1 MILEPR
7 TPAHPDGGLI
17 APFYAL
23 RVTGERAAEVIA
35 PPYDVITTE
44 EALKRAAGKPANFL
58 HVSRA
63 EIDFPFGTDSY
74 GPEIYNRAAQNLDAM
89 IDGGAMIRAPSPA
102 YFVYRMH
109 ISDHI
114 QTGLAGGA
122 SIAAYEAGAI
132 KRHELTRPAKEDDRV
147 KHLEALNVQTGPVLL
162 AHRPDSGLAKALEEI
177 TQRHNPPEVDVTA
190 EDGVRHTLWQ
200 IDDDETLLGIQCAL
214 DAVGSLYI
222 ADGHHR
228 SAAAVRVAVTRR
240 GEQLQPRDTSSAR
253 ERFLA
258 VLFPSDQLLIL
269 AYNRIVRSLGTLD
282 EAALLARL
290 ELKYTV
296 RPSVAPIRPDRT
308 AQIGICLQSGWKQLQ
323 PRALPSEQT
332 PVLERLD
339 VSLLT
344 NNILRPLL
352 DIGDPRTDPRLDFVG
367 GADAPERIE
376 AQVRSGNAAAGF
388 TLYPTAMDE
397 LMAVA
402 DGGQIMPPKS
412 TWFEPKL
419 ADGLIA
425 HLID

>member
-1 MILEPR
+1 VKIDTR
-7 TPAHPDGGLI
+7 TPVHPDGGLI
-17 APFYAL
+17 APFDAL
-23 RVTGERAAEVIA
+23 RAMGERAAEIIA

-63 EIDFPFGTDSY
+63 EIDFPFGVDSHS
-74 GPEIYNRAAQNLDAM
+74 PEIYCRAAQNLDAM
-89 IDGGAMIRAPSPA
+89 IDGGVMIHAPSPA

-109 ISDHI
+109 MSGHT

-122 SIAAYEAGAI
+122 SIAAYEAGVI
-132 KRHELTRPAKEDDRV
+132 KRHELTRPNKEDDRV
-147 KHLEALNVQTGPVLL
+147 KHMEALNAQTGPVLL

-200 IDDDETLLGIQCAL
+200 IDDDETLHGIQCAV
-214 DAVGSLYI
+214 DAVDALYI

-228 SAAAVRVAVTRR
+228 SAAAARVAATRR
-240 GEQLQPRDTSSAR
+240 AEQLEPRDTSSAR

-258 VLFPSDQLLIL
+258 VVFPSDQLLIL

-290 ELKYTV
+290 ESKYMV
-296 RPSVAPIRPDRT
+296 LSSVAPIRPDRS
-308 AQIGICLQSGWKQLQ
+308 ARIGVCLQSGWKLLQ
-323 PRALPSEQT
+323 PRALPSDQA

-376 AQVRSGNAAAGF
+376 AQVRSGEAAAGF
-388 TLYPTAMDE
+388 TLYPTTMDE

-425 HLID
+425 HLTD

>member
-17 APFYAL
+17 APFSAL

-63 EIDFPFGTDSY
+63 EIDFPIGTDAY
-74 GPEIYNRAAQNLDAM
+74 GPEIYDRAAQNLDAM
-89 IDGGAMIRAPSPA
+89 VDGGAMICVPSPA

-200 IDDDETLLGIQCAL
+200 IDDDETLLGIQSAL

-228 SAAAVRVAVTRR
+228 SAAAARVAVTRR
-240 GEQLQPRDTSSAR
+240 GKQLQPRDTTSAR

-258 VLFPSDQLLIL
+258 VLFPSDQLSIL

-282 EAALLARL
+282 EAALLTRL

-296 RPSVAPIRPDRT
+296 QPSVAPIRPDST
-308 AQIGICLQSGWKQLQ
+308 AQIGICLHSGWKQLQ

-352 DIGDPRTDPRLDFVG
+352 GIGDPRPDPRLDFVG

-376 AQVRSGNAAAGF
+376 AQVRSGKAAAGF

>member
-1 MILEPR
+1 MTLGTR
-7 TPAHPDGGLI
+7 TNSQPDDGLI
-17 APFYAL
+17 APFDAL
-23 RVTGERAAEVIA
+23 RATGERAAEIIA

-44 EALKRAAGKPANFL
+44 EALKRAAGKPENFL

-63 EIDFPFGTDSY
+63 EIDFPPGTDSHS
-74 GPEIYNRAAQNLDAM
+74 PEIYRRAAQNLGAL
-89 IDGGAMIRAPSPA
+89 IDGGAMIRAPRPA
-102 YFVYRMH
+102 YYVYRMH
-109 ISDHI
+109 LSGHT

-122 SIAAYEAGAI
+122 SIAAYEAGVI
-132 KRHELTRPAKEDDRV
+132 KRHELTRPDKEDDRV
-147 KHLEALNVQTGPVLL
+147 KHMEALNAQTGPVLL
-162 AHRPDSGLAKALEEI
+162 AHRPNAMLATALDDI
-177 TQRHNPPEVDVTA
+177 TQRDDPPEIDVTA
-190 EDGVRHTLWQ
+190 EDGVRHTLWH
-200 IDDDETLLGIQCAL
+200 IDGDEAL
-214 DAVGSLYI
+214 NRVQSAVDAMEALYI

-228 SAAAVRVAVTRR
+228 SAAAARVAATRR
-240 GEQLQPRDTSSAR
+240 AAHPGHHDTSPAR

-290 ELKYTV
+290 ESKYIV
-296 RPSVAPIRPDRT
+296 QSAAEPIRPDRP
-308 AQIGICLQSGWKQLQ
+308 AQIGICLNSGWKLLE
-323 PRALPSEQT
+323 PRVLPSEAA

-344 NNILRPLL
+344 DNILQPLL
-352 DIGDPRTDPRLDFVG
+352 NIGDPRTDSRLDFVG
-367 GADAPERIE
+367 GADAPERIQ
-376 AQVRSGNAAAGF
+376 AQVRSGEAAAGF

>member
-1 MILEPR
+1 MTLGKR
-7 TPAHPDGGLI
+7 TKALPDGGLI
-17 APFYAL
+17 APFDAL
-23 RVTGERAAEVIA
+23 RATSKRAAEIIA

-44 EALKRAAGKPANFL
+44 EALNRAAGRPANFL

-63 EIDFPFGTDSY
+63 EIDFPLGTDSHS
-74 GPEIYNRAAQNLDAM
+74 PKIYRRAAQNLDAL
-89 IDGGAMIRAPSPA
+89 IDGGAMIRAPRPA

-109 ISDHI
+109 MSGHT

-122 SIAAYEAGAI
+122 SIAAYEAGVI
-132 KRHELTRPAKEDDRV
+132 KRHEFTRPDKEDDRV
-147 KHLEALNVQTGPVLL
+147 KHMEALNAQPSPVLL
-162 AHRPDSGLAKALEEI
+162 AHRPDAALARALEEV
-177 TQRHNPPEVDVTA
+177 TQRQHPPEIDITA

-200 IDDDETLLGIQCAL
+200 IDEDETLCGIQCAV
-214 DAVGSLYI
+214 DAVDALYI

-228 SAAAVRVAVTRR
+228 SAAAARVAATRR
-240 GEQLQPRDTSSAR
+240 AEQLEHRDISPAR

-282 EAALLARL
+282 EAALLERL
-290 ELKYTV
+290 ESKYIV
-296 RPSVAPIRPDRT
+296 RSTAAPIRPDRP
-308 AQIGICLQSGWKQLQ
+308 AQIGVCLHSGWKLLE
-323 PRALPSEQT
+323 PRALPSEQA
-332 PVLERLD
+332 PILERLD

-344 NNILRPLL
+344 NNILQPLL
-352 DIGDPRTDPRLDFVG
+352 DIGDARTDPNLDFVG

-376 AQVRSGNAAAGF
+376 AQVQSGEAATGF

-397 LMAVA
+397 LMSVA